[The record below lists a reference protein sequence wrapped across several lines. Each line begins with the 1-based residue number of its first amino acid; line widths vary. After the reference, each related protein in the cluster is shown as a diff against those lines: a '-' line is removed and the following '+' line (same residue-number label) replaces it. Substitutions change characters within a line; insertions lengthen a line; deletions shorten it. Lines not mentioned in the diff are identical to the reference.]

1 MLQKIAHPEQ
11 HVARGPHLLHDLVKE
26 AAQRRANATEASHG
40 RLCEANNLGQ
50 AAGVRAE
57 TARQQGGKKKAA
69 ASCDVGYE
77 N

>member
-26 AAQRRANATEASHG
+26 AAQRRATAAEASHR

-50 AAGVRAE
+50 AGVRAE
-57 TARQQGGKKKAA
+57 AARQQGGKKKAA